1 MGLVVLKNV
10 YYLVALGWI
19 SSSWFCGAKNDK
31 GQNASILHVSTCH
44 WTPFQQTK
52 KACHWTCKKKKKK
65 LSPIRIY
72 VF

>member
-31 GQNASILHVSTCH
+31 RQNANFTGFNLSLDALPTN
-44 WTPFQQTK
+44 K
-52 KACHWTCKKKKKK
+52 KS
-65 LSPIRIY
+65 LPLD
-72 VF
+72 V